1 MSSTESIGE
10 RIREIRKIRGMSL
23 RKAAQE
29 LAVSPSLLS
38 QVETGKSLPSVS
50 TLYALAAVLGVSAD
64 ELLGMAA
71 RDRSY
76 DAEQRSASAS
86 PDVQRAADNAVIEME
101 DGVQW
106 ERLAVS
112 ATGRVDSLLVT
123 YQPGATS
130 SAAGK
135 LLRHSG
141 FEHALIL
148 EGELTLQ
155 LEFERYVLGSGDSLQ
170 FESARPHLYS
180 NLGPGIARGVWF
192 VLDPREPSFDAG
204 AGHDELRQGRPLRSR
219 SAAVD
224 ALRRSDQHE

>member
-1 MSSTESIGE
+1 
-10 RIREIRKIRGMSL
+10 
-23 RKAAQE
+23 
-29 LAVSPSLLS
+29 
-38 QVETGKSLPSVS
+38 
-50 TLYALAAVLGVSAD
+50 
-64 ELLGMAA
+64 MAA

-76 DAEQRSASAS
+76 DAEQRSASAF